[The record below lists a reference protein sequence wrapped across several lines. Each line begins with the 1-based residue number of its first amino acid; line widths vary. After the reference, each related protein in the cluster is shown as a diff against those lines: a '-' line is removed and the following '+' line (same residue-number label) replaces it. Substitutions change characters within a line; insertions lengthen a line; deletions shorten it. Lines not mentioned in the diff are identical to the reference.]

1 MPPRHGKSELCA
13 VRFPAWFL
21 GRNPDKRFIL
31 ASYASDLAERFSRQ
45 VRSVVDSD
53 TYLPIFP
60 GVGMDPVSRSV
71 SAWDLYGRRGG
82 MKAVGV
88 GGPITGH
95 GAHVLLIDDPI
106 KNREEAESLVMRES
120 VWNWYTSTA
129 YTRLEDNGAVI
140 VVMTRWQEDDLAGR
154 LLEAQR
160 VHARSDQWH
169 VLHMPAI
176 NEQGEALWPAK
187 YSADDLERIRVN
199 IGSYDWSALYMGA
212 PAPPEGALVKR
223 AWIQIRPSAPDG
235 MRKCRYWDKA
245 GTVMAGDYTAGV
257 KIGRTTD
264 GSWWICHATRG
275 QWGPGEREARM
286 RSTAE
291 ADGIETLQRIEQ
303 EPGSGGKDSAS
314 ISVRNLAGFDVQA
327 RPVSGDKETRFR
339 PFAAQAEAGNVY
351 MVAGEW
357 NAAYLDEICSFPF
370 GKHDD
375 QVDGTGGAFNEL
387 AVGAT
392 WDMW

>member
-1 MPPRHGKSELCA
+1 
-13 VRFPAWFL
+13 
-21 GRNPDKRFIL
+21 
-31 ASYASDLAERFSRQ
+31 
-45 VRSVVDSD
+45 
-53 TYLPIFP
+53 
-60 GVGMDPVSRSV
+60 
-71 SAWDLYGRRGG
+71 
-82 MKAVGV
+82 
-88 GGPITGH
+88 
-95 GAHVLLIDDPI
+95 
-106 KNREEAESLVMRES
+106 
-120 VWNWYTSTA
+120 
-129 YTRLEDNGAVI
+129 
-140 VVMTRWQEDDLAGR
+140 
-154 LLEAQR
+154 
-160 VHARSDQWH
+160 
-169 VLHMPAI
+169 
-176 NEQGEALWPAK
+176 
-187 YSADDLERIRVN
+187 
-199 IGSYDWSALYMGA
+199 
-212 PAPPEGALVKR
+212 
-223 AWIQIRPSAPDG
+223 
-235 MRKCRYWDKA
+235 
-245 GTVMAGDYTAGV
+245 
-257 KIGRTTD
+257 
-264 GSWWICHATRG
+264 
-275 QWGPGEREARM
+275 M